1 MSNTI
6 ATIEAEAAASPRR
19 HALDKAKRWSSLL
32 AKFVSVQIIVQAL
45 GLVAGLLLIRTLPQR
60 EYAYFTLANTM
71 QATLLL
77 LADVGVGSAL
87 SATGGKVWQDRQRF
101 SELIQTGLHVR
112 KSLAWIGGAVA
123 LPVLCWMLIRNG
135 TSVGYA
141 LLLTGA
147 VLLGAN
153 YRLTTDVLTMV
164 PRLHGRID
172 QLQKLD
178 LGANLFRLVVLG
190 AACLT
195 YINAVVAVL
204 VASLSF
210 GLQYLLVRHWA
221 AEAVD
226 LRAPTNAEDRQT
238 IFRVVKQMAP
248 NTIYFCVQGQL
259 SVFLISVFGSTKT
272 LAEIG
277 ALGRLAVLFTLIN
290 SIMVSIVL
298 PRFARCQEKAQ
309 LRVMWWQIMGG
320 YALLSAGLMGATL
333 WLPEPFLWL
342 LGKNYAHLDK
352 ELAYIV
358 LAMVINTLAGT
369 AYGLNTTRAWMKGV
383 SLSVPITIIA
393 QVALLPFLNLG
404 TIKGVALLG
413 CLPTILGALPFL
425 YRAYRSIQ
433 DFPPA
438 PSGLTSA

>member
-1 MSNTI
+1 
-6 ATIEAEAAASPRR
+6 
-19 HALDKAKRWSSLL
+19 
-32 AKFVSVQIIVQAL
+32 VQIIVQAL

-87 SATGGKVWQDRQRF
+87 SATGGKVWQDKARF
-101 SELIQTGLHVR
+101 SELIATGLHVR
-112 KSLAWIGGAVA
+112 KNLAWIGGAIA
-123 LPVLCWMLIRNG
+123 LPFLCWMLIRNG

-195 YINAVVAVL
+195 YINAAVAVL

-210 GLQYLLVRHWA
+210 GLQYVLIRRWA

-226 LRAPTNAEDRQT
+226 LQAPTSAEDRQT

-272 LAEIG
+272 LAEVG
-277 ALGRLAVLFTLIN
+277 ALGRLAVLF
-290 SIMVSIVL
+290 SIIGSVMSSVVL
-298 PRFARCQEKAQ
+298 PRFARCQDKAQ
-309 LRVMWWQIMGG
+309 LKAMWWQIMGA
-320 YALLSAGLMGATL
+320 YVALSAMLMGLAV
-333 WLPEPFLWL
+333 WLPGPFLWL
-342 LGKNYAHLDK
+342 LGKSYAHLDK

-358 LAMVINTLAGT
+358 FATVLGTLAGT
-369 AYGLNTTRAWMKGV
+369 VYALNTSRAWVKYHW
-383 SLSVPITIIA
+383 LSIPIVVA
-393 QVALLPFLNLG
+393 SQVVLMPFLNLR
-404 TIKGVALLG
+404 TIPGVVLLT
-413 CLPTILGALPFL
+413 CLPIIPGVLPFL
-425 YRAYRSIQ
+425 YTTYISLKNL
-433 DFPPA
+433 PA
-438 PSGLTSA
+438 SQPAASY